1 MSDLRSYARAGYLFR
16 QVPVLL
22 LLLSCKTK
30 APVAS
35 SATGDIP
42 PPGITITGKVSHMYV
57 ATGCGP
63 VIVCPRQAEK
73 DTLVLIPVNALN
85 EFDHDQLSVH
95 LTYHPLKIHAKKGCG
110 PGIPVQVISIRK
122 K

>member
-1 MSDLRSYARAGYLFR
+1 MRASYIFR
-16 QVPVLL
+16 QIPVFF
-22 LLLSCKTK
+22 LLLSCRAK

-35 SATGDIP
+35 SATAL
-42 PPGITITGKVSHMYV
+42 PPGDTPPGVTIMGKVSHMYM

-63 VIVCPRQAEK
+63 VIVCPRPAEK

-85 EFDHDQLSVH
+85 EFDKDQLSVH
-95 LTYHPLKIHAKKGCG
+95 VTYHPLKVHAKKGCG